1 MNTILLYVCLFGYGV
16 GLEGIEGDK
25 VYIGTYTP
33 THEYGWV
40 MHDGEI
46 WLDVV
51 MEKNPKKS

>member
-1 MNTILLYVCLFGYGV
+1 MFSLTLCFSLFGFGI
-16 GLEGIEGDK
+16 GFEGIDDGK

-33 THEYGWV
+33 EYEYGWV
-40 MHDGEI
+40 VEDGEI